1 MSATHAGST
10 SGGNL
15 CHLLVRRT
23 RNVAM
28 SKSVAPVILASSL
41 HSTLARA
48 SRTARISG
56 VIARL
61 QCLHIMNSNRGRPLP
76 SPGRPTAYGAEP
88 TAQAKTELRRPPPI
102 CDFRPFPLMT
112 ANLAFSAA
120 KVDRRAGF
128 AAVARVVRRLREPR
142 RVILARNARV
152 GPRGPGHQ
160 RDKTLVGILRAM
172 RLMATTRGVCW

>member
-88 TAQAKTELRRPPPI
+88 TAQAKTEMRRPPPI
-102 CDFRPFPLMT
+102 CDLRPFPLMT

-120 KVDRRAGF
+120 KVDRRAGL
-128 AAVARVVRRLREPR
+128 ASVARTSPCYPRAKCVRRSQRAGASTGQDTGGHPPR
-142 RVILARNARV
+142 DVVDGDDTRSV
-152 GPRGPGHQ
+152 
-160 RDKTLVGILRAM
+160 LV
-172 RLMATTRGVCW
+172 